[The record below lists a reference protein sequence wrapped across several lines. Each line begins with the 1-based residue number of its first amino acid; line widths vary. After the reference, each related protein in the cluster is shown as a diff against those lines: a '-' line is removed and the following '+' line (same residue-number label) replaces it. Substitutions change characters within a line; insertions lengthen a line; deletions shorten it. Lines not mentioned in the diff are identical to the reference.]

1 MNIKKPFPMNK
12 YSYTLFL
19 VLISFNLYISANDIP
34 ERPSPPKLVN
44 DFANILRSE
53 EILNLE
59 KKLVDFNRQTSTQ
72 IAVVIVNDLH
82 GYDRADFTVRLAE
95 KWGVGQKGKDNGMV
109 IMVKPKT
116 SSSGGQAFIATGYG
130 LESVVPDATAKR
142 IVENEM
148 IPEFKT
154 NNYYAGLNK
163 ATDVLISLTKG
174 EFTAEDYNEQTG
186 KDTAPSVIAIIFFII
201 FFLAFFARARTRRHH
216 SIGHSI
222 PFWIALSMLGSSG
235 RSSGGSFGNF
245 SSGGGSF
252 GGFGG
257 GSFGGGG
264 AGGSW

>member
-1 MNIKKPFPMNK
+1 MNK
-12 YSYTLFL
+12 YSCTLFL
-19 VLISFNLYISANDIP
+19 ALISINLFLSANDIP
-34 ERPSPPKLVN
+34 ERPSPPRLVN
-44 DFANILRSE
+44 DFANFLGSE
-53 EILNLE
+53 EISNLE
-59 KKLVDFNRQTSTQ
+59 IKLVEFNKQASTQ
-72 IAVVIVNDLH
+72 IAVVIVDDLR
-82 GYDRADFTVRLAE
+82 GYDRADFTIRLAE

-116 SSSGGQAFIATGYG
+116 PSSRGEAFIAVGYG
-130 LESVVPDATAKR
+130 LEAVVPDAIAKR

-148 IPEFKT
+148 IPEFKA

-174 EFTAEDYNEQTG
+174 EFTAEDYEEQTG
-186 KDTAPSVIAIIFFII
+186 KDSASSIIAIIFFII
-201 FFLAFFARARTRRHH
+201 FFLIFFGRARTRRHH

-235 RSSGGSFGNF
+235 RSSGGSFGSF

-257 GSFGGGG
+257 GGFGGGG

>member
-1 MNIKKPFPMNK
+1 MNR
-12 YSYTLFL
+12 YRYTLFL

-44 DFANILRSE
+44 DFAKILGNE
-53 EILNLE
+53 EILSLE
-59 KKLVDFNRQTSTQ
+59 RKLVDFNRQTSTQ

-82 GYDRADFTVRLAE
+82 GYDRADFTIRLAE
-95 KWGVGQKGKDNGMV
+95 KWGVGQKGKENGLV

-130 LESVVPDATAKR
+130 LESVVPDAIAKR

-148 IPEFKT
+148 IPEFRK

-174 EFTAEDYNEQTG
+174 EFTAEDYKEQTG
-186 KDTAPSVIAIIFFII
+186 KDSGSSIIAIIFFII
-201 FFLAFFARARTRRHH
+201 FFLIFFGRARTRRHH
-216 SIGHSI
+216 SIGRSI
-222 PFWIALSMLGSSG
+222 PFWIALTMLGSSG
-235 RSSGGSFGNF
+235 RSSGGSFGSF